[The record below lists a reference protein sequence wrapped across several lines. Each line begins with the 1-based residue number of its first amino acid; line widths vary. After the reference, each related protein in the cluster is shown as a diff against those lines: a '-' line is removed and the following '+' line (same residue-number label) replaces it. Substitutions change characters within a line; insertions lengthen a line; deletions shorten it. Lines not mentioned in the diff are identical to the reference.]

1 MERPQRK
8 PGDGRHATSH
18 LFQKRAAYK
27 SSMGLTAHTGHSLPA
42 DIAGALARG
51 ATIVTANQRAARQLR
66 RAYTDEQQ
74 RAGETVWQ
82 PPVILSWQAWTAS
95 LWQQLLLEGVE
106 ERLLLSTFQEQAVWA
121 DVVTAKHH
129 ATLQHP
135 HALAALAQRAWA
147 LLAEYRGLHRLR
159 ECNGSVDADAFF
171 EWASEFASRCR
182 REGWLPLAELE
193 DALSSAI
200 ASGKTIQLPNELLLV
215 GFDRMSPAQQHLCD
229 VMRERDMLCSAWQ
242 PAAHMPAR
250 HIVAATDSSA
260 ELHACAQWVRAML
273 AEQPSARIAVILPQ
287 VSARRSEIERVFRSV
302 LSPELLSITASSKPP
317 FEFALGTALAS
328 TPMIAAALALLRW
341 VMHPL
346 PFEQASALLLS
357 PFIGGVHDDWQQ
369 RARWDMHVLRRARI
383 VQPEVTLEWAAAQ
396 LSSNPALHELGQHVN
411 QLRRAAAELGLTREP
426 GAVLSYTDSAEAFR
440 TLLKAAGWPGS
451 RPLDSTE
458 YQLQQ
463 KWEELLDQLCTLDF
477 TRLASA
483 APVRSDAR
491 KRGEHSVRVS
501 YPVALEALERLAQQ
515 TLFAPESSDAPVQV
529 MGVLEAAGSTF
540 DAVWFADA
548 TSAAWPQQ
556 GRTHPLL
563 PWPLQRSLAMPYS
576 EPAAEYDYARTLTQ
590 RIAASAPRC
599 VFSYAT
605 LHDGVA
611 QRPSSL
617 LREIEGVQPMDI
629 TTLSADSVATHAAT
643 NLLEEFDSEGT
654 VPPLLHPAVK
664 GGASVLQSQSQCPFR
679 AFAERRL
686 VSTEPASL
694 EAGFT
699 AMQRGSLVHSVLEQ
713 FWSRVAT
720 QQGAS
725 TQQVLATM
733 SMHER
738 NNTLSAAAEAAVRKH
753 IRPTTEWEHAFC
765 AVQQEWLVNLLGP
778 WLEFELQ
785 RPPFAVV
792 STEEKKKVDIGP
804 LELEVRIDR
813 VDRVGE
819 AEVVIDYKTGKS
831 SRKDWEG
838 GRPDQPQ
845 LPLYAA
851 TSDSPT
857 LRAVAFAQVRVGD
870 MCMTGVAA
878 HAGLFAASPAK
889 GEVID
894 FALEVSR
901 WQTVL
906 EKLAYNFR
914 DSVALV
920 DPKTYPKTCEYCVQ
934 RPLCRIS
941 ELRATL
947 DLIADEDEL
956 NDSETNGGTDD

>member
-1 MERPQRK
+1 
-8 PGDGRHATSH
+8 
-18 LFQKRAAYK
+18 
-27 SSMGLTAHTGHSLPA
+27 MGLTVQTVHSLPA
-42 DIAGALARG
+42 GIAAALARE
-51 ATIVTANQRAARQLR
+51 ATIVTANQRAARQLT
-66 RAYTDEQQ
+66 RAYTGEQQ
-74 RAGETVWQ
+74 RAGKTVWQ
-82 PPVILSWQAWTAS
+82 PPLILSWQAWTAS

-106 ERLLLSTFQEQAVWA
+106 ERLLLSAFQEQAVWA
-121 DVVTAKHH
+121 DIVAAKRP
-129 ATLQHP
+129 ATLQYP

-159 ECNGSVDADAFF
+159 ECHGSVDTDAFF

-182 REGWLPLAELE
+182 REGWLPLAEL
-193 DALSSAI
+193 DAALASTV
-200 ASGKTIQLPNELLLV
+200 ASGNATHLPRELLLV
-215 GFDRMSPAQQHLCD
+215 GFDRMSPAQQHLCG
-229 VMRERDMLCSAWQ
+229 VMRERGMLCSAWQ
-242 PAAHMPAR
+242 PAVHMPAR
-250 HIVAATDSSA
+250 HIVATTDSSA
-260 ELHACAQWVRAML
+260 ELDACAQWVRAML
-273 AEQPSARIAVILPQ
+273 AEQPSARVAVILPD
-287 VSARRSEIERVFRSV
+287 VDARRSEIERVFRSV
-302 LSPELLSITASSKPP
+302 LSPELLRITASITPL
-317 FEFALGTALAS
+317 FEFALGKALAR

-357 PFIGGVHDDWQQ
+357 PFIGGVHSDWQQ
-369 RARWDMHVLRRARI
+369 RARWDMQVLRRARI
-383 VQPEVTLEWAAAQ
+383 VQPEIPLEWAATQ
-396 LSSNPALHELGQHVN
+396 LASDLPPSDLSQYLN
-411 QLRRAAAELGLTREP
+411 QLRRTAAALGLVREQNTNK
-426 GAVLSYTDSAEAFR
+426 SYTEWADVMR
-440 TLLKAAGWPGS
+440 TLLNAVGWPGGRS
-451 RPLDSTE
+451 LDSVE
-458 YQLQQ
+458 YQLQS
-463 KWEELLDQLCTLDF
+463 KWDEMLDQLCTLDF
-477 TRLASA
+477 TRLTATA
-483 APVRSDAR
+483 TTRSDTRNAR
-491 KRGEHSVRVS
+491 QRSDQQMRVLYS
-501 YPVALEALERLAQQ
+501 DALAALERLAQQ
-515 TLFAPESSDAPVQV
+515 SLFAPESSDASVQV

-540 DAVWFADA
+540 DAVWFAGA

-563 PWPLQRSLAMPYS
+563 PWPLQRSLALPHS
-576 EPAAEYDYARTLTQ
+576 EPAAEYDHARTLTQ

-611 QRPSSL
+611 QRPSAL
-617 LREIEGVQPMDI
+617 LREIEGALPMDI
-629 TTLSADSVATHAAT
+629 STLSADGVAPHADP

-654 VPPLLHPAVK
+654 MPPLLHSAIK

-679 AFAERRL
+679 AFAEHRL
-686 VSTEPASL
+686 VSAEPASL

-699 AMQRGSLVHSVLEQ
+699 AMQRGSLVHRVLEQ

-720 QQGAS
+720 QQGAT
-725 TQQVLATM
+725 TQQALAAM
-733 SMHER
+733 SMDER
-738 NNTLSAAAEAAVRKH
+738 NQTLSAAADAAVREH

-785 RPPFAVV
+785 RPAFTVLT
-792 STEEKKKVDIGP
+792 TEQQQKVNIGP
-804 LELEVRIDR
+804 LELDVRTDR
-813 VDRVGE
+813 VDRVE
-819 AEVVIDYKTGKS
+819 DAEVVIDYKTGKP

-838 GRPDQPQ
+838 DRPDAPQ

-851 TSDSPT
+851 TSGSAT
-857 LRAVAFAQVRVGD
+857 LRAVAFAQVRAGD
-870 MCMTGVAA
+870 MRMTGLAA
-878 HAGLFAASPAK
+878 TTGLLGTTPAK

-906 EKLAYNFR
+906 EKLAYDFR

-920 DPKTYPKTCEYCVQ
+920 DPKTYPTTCEYCVQ